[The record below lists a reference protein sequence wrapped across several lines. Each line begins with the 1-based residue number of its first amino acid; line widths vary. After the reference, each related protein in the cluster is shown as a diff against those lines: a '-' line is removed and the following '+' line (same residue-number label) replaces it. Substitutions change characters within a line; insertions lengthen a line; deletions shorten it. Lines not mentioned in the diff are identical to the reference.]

1 MEIFEWRLQLM
12 ISVAAET
19 ALLPLAAHLLPL
31 ATAICIGGT
40 VMPQTEAQ
48 ARSCKKY
55 HDQFDDIKLRVP
67 KGERAVLHAHAASQ
81 GESLNNFLYRAV
93 KETIARDNAKSD
105 G

>member
-1 MEIFEWRLQLM
+1 
-12 ISVAAET
+12 
-19 ALLPLAAHLLPL
+19 
-31 ATAICIGGT
+31 
-40 VMPQTEAQ
+40 MPQTEAL

-93 KETIARDNAKSD
+93 KETIARDNAKAD